1 MGYFPTVVVLHAVGV
16 RRVGGGRC
24 KSANIDANRGA
35 NIDTSKIIF
44 MTTLYVF
51 CVSEFTKYKDNHRS
65 KKLRIFNEK
74 YTDSIKTT
82 LFK

>member
-1 MGYFPTVVVLHAVGV
+1 MGYFPTVVVLHAVG
-16 RRVGGGRC
+16 VGGGRC

-35 NIDTSKIIF
+35 NIDTSKIFF

-51 CVSEFTKYKDNHRS
+51 CVSEFTKHKDNHRS
-65 KKLRIFNEK
+65 RKLRIFNEK